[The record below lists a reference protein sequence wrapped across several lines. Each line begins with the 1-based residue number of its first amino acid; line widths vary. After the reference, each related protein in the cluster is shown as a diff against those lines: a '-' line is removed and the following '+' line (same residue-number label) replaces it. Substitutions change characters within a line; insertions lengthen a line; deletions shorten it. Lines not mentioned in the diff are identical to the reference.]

1 MLASLH
7 AILPGGFL
15 SGHFAA
21 ISATVFIA
29 ALLQGISGLGFAMVS
44 APVAVL
50 FFPELVPGPLLVLGA
65 GLALLGVI
73 REYSDVDWPST
84 GALMAGRIVGTAAA
98 GLTLSI
104 LPTTLFGVVFAFLI
118 LAGVGLSFAGWRID
132 ASIPNMVVA
141 GLASGLMGTI
151 TSSGAPPFAI
161 VMQHVQP
168 ARMRA
173 TVGCVFFARALLSL
187 VTLGF
192 VGHFSIPQLWLG
204 LILLPVM
211 MVGFVSSG
219 PLNRFV
225 SRATLRHMLLI
236 FSALG
241 ALGILVRAWVATG

>member
-1 MLASLH
+1 MLPSLH
-7 AILPGGFL
+7 AILPGGLL

-21 ISATVFIA
+21 MSAIVFIA
-29 ALLQGISGLGFAMVS
+29 ALMQGVSGLGFAMVS

-65 GLALLGVI
+65 GLALLGVL
-73 REYSDVDWPST
+73 REFSYVDWRSA
-84 GALMAGRIVGTAAA
+84 GALMGGRVVGTVAA
-98 GLTLSI
+98 GVTLSI

-132 ASIPNMVVA
+132 ASIPNMIVA

-161 VMQHVQP
+161 VMQHVPP

-173 TVGCVFFARALLSL
+173 TVGCVFFAGALLSL

-192 VGHFSIPQLWLG
+192 VGHFSVPQFWLG
-204 LILLPVM
+204 LALLPVM
-211 MVGFVSSG
+211 MFGFMTSG

-225 SRATLRHMLLI
+225 SRATLRHMLLV

-241 ALGILVRAWVATG
+241 AVGILVRAWVAG

>member
-1 MLASLH
+1 MS
-7 AILPGGFL
+7 AI
-15 SGHFAA
+15 
-21 ISATVFIA
+21 VFIG
-29 ALLQGISGLGFAMVS
+29 ALMQGVSGLGFSMVS

-65 GLALLGVI
+65 GLALLGVL
-73 REYSDVDWPST
+73 REFSYVDWLSA
-84 GALMAGRIVGTAAA
+84 GALMGGRVVGTVAA
-98 GLTLSI
+98 GVTLSI

-132 ASIPNMVVA
+132 ASIPNMIVA

-161 VMQHVQP
+161 VMQHVPP

-173 TVGCVFFARALLSL
+173 TVGCVFFAGALLSL

-192 VGHFSIPQLWLG
+192 VGHFSVPQFWLG
-204 LILLPVM
+204 LALLPVM
-211 MVGFVSSG
+211 MFGFMTSG

-225 SRATLRHMLLI
+225 SRATLRHMLLV

-241 ALGILVRAWVATG
+241 AVGILVRAWVAG